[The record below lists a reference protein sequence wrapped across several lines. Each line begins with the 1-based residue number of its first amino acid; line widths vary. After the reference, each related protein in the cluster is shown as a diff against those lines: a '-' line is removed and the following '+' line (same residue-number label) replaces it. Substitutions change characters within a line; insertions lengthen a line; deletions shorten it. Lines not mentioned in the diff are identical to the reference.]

1 MISNSSTLILLTVYR
16 LIQPVCVKEC
26 KSAQKVRA
34 LAFNKAYKEIAA
46 LTLNSFIHIW
56 SAESFKQKISR
67 KLPACQENVC
77 LAVQDDGVYAIGCRS
92 YTLLLDAR
100 TLQPIKKIPSR

>member
-1 MISNSSTLILLTVYR
+1 M
-16 LIQPVCVKEC
+16 CVKEC
-26 KSAQKVRA
+26 RSAQKVRA
-34 LAFNKAYKEIAA
+34 LAFNRTYKEIAA

-56 SAESFKQKISR
+56 SAETFRQKISR

-77 LAVQDDGVYAIGCRS
+77 LAVQDDGVYAVGCRS

-100 TLQPIKKIPSR
+100 TLQPIKKIPSRYVIIVALSKFF

>member
-1 MISNSSTLILLTVYR
+1 MYIFIVCIYRSVSR

-46 LTLNSFIHIW
+46 LTLNSYIHIW